1 MDLTQQNMTPEQ
13 SAALLDLT
21 HSNSIEE
28 LWDLHCRRMA
38 DFGFDRL
45 LYGFTR
51 FRTATSLGDPDD
63 FIVLSN
69 IDSGYVGPFINDG
82 LYRSAPMVRWALEN
96 DGAASW
102 TVLRMM
108 MDSGTV
114 TDEERRILQFN
125 AKHGIT
131 AGFSISFRSLSDRAK
146 GAIALIAQDG
156 ISQEEV
162 DALWVRSGELI
173 QLMNNI
179 VHLKILTLPYTP
191 PNQNLTKRQR
201 EALEWVGG
209 GKTMQDIATIMG
221 LTPATVEK
229 HLRLAREALNVDTT
243 AQAVLKAALQNQMF
257 ISDR

>member
-1 MDLTQQNMTPEQ
+1 MTPEHN
-13 SAALLDLT
+13 SALLDLT
-21 HSNSIEE
+21 HSASIEE

-38 DFGFDRL
+38 DFGFNRL

-51 FRTATSLGDPDD
+51 FRTATSLGDPND
-63 FIVLSN
+63 FIILSN
-69 IDSGYVGPFINDG
+69 IDSDYVEHFVHNG
-82 LYRSAPMVRWALEN
+82 LYQSAPMVRWAVDN

-102 TVLRMM
+102 TVLQMM
-108 MDSGTV
+108 LQSGTV
-114 TDEERRILQFN
+114 TNDELRILDFN

-146 GAIALIAQDG
+146 GAIALIAEPG
-156 ISQEEV
+156 LSQTDV
-162 DALWVRSGELI
+162 DAMWDRWGELI

-191 PNQNLTKRQR
+191 PNQALTKRQR
-201 EALEWVGG
+201 EALEWVGS

-257 ISDR
+257 VSDA

>member
-1 MDLTQQNMTPEQ
+1 MTPLQ
-13 SAALLDLT
+13 NAALLDLT
-21 HSNSIEE
+21 HAGSIEE

-38 DFGFDRL
+38 SFGFDRL

-51 FRTATSLGDPDD
+51 FRTATSLGDPND
-63 FIVLSN
+63 FIILSN
-69 IDSGYVGPFINDG
+69 IDSDYVSQFIHNG
-82 LYRSAPMVRWALEN
+82 LYRHAPMVRWAVDN

-102 TVLRMM
+102 TVLQMM

-114 TDEERRILQFN
+114 TEPEKRILEFN
-125 AKHGIT
+125 AKHQIT

-146 GAIALIAQDG
+146 GAIALIAEPGMAQRD
-156 ISQEEV
+156 V
-162 DALWVRSGELI
+162 DAMWDTSGELI

-191 PNQNLTKRQR
+191 PNQALTKRQR

-221 LTPATVEK
+221 LTTATVEK
-229 HLRLAREALNVDTT
+229 HLRLARVALNVDTT

-257 ISDR
+257 VSDG

>member
-156 ISQEEV
+156 ISQDEV

-209 GKTMQDIATIMG
+209 GKTMQDIATIME

>member
-1 MDLTQQNMTPEQ
+1 MAEKHDTDLLELTQ
-13 SAALLDLT
+13 AG
-21 HSNSIEE
+21 SIEE
-28 LWDLHCRRMA
+28 LWSLHCAKMA
-38 DFGFDRL
+38 QFGFDRL

-51 FRTATSLGDPDD
+51 DRTPTSLGDPND
-63 FIVLSN
+63 FIILSN
-69 IDSGYVGPFINDG
+69 MDSSYITQFIEG
-82 LYRSAPMVRWALEN
+82 GRYRDAPMVRWALDN

-102 TVLRMM
+102 TVLQMM
-108 MDSGTV
+108 MQSGAV
-114 TDEERRILQFN
+114 TDAERRIMEFN
-125 AKHGIT
+125 EKHGVR

-146 GAIALIAQDG
+146 GAIALIGRPDLSQSDIDAMWAQ
-156 ISQEEV
+156 
-162 DALWVRSGELI
+162 SGELI

-179 VHLKILTLPYTP
+179 VHLKVLTLPYTP
-191 PNQNLTKRQR
+191 PNQSLTKRQR

-257 ISDR
+257 VGDI

>member
-1 MDLTQQNMTPEQ
+1 MTPEQ
-13 SAALLDLT
+13 NSDLLDLT
-21 HSNSIEE
+21 HSSSIEE

-38 DFGFDRL
+38 RFGFDRL

-51 FRTATSLGDPDD
+51 FRTATSLGDPND

-69 IDSGYVGPFINDG
+69 IGSDYVETFVQNG
-82 LYRSAPMVRWALEN
+82 LYRSAPMVRWALKN

-102 TVLRMM
+102 TVLERMLQ
-108 MDSGTV
+108 SGTV
-114 TDEERRILQFN
+114 TTAERRILEFN
-125 AKHGIT
+125 AQHGIT

-146 GAIALIAQDG
+146 GAIALIAG
-156 ISQEEV
+156 PGVSQAEV
-162 DALWVRSGELI
+162 DATWAQSGELI

-179 VHLKILTLPYTP
+179 VHLKILTLPHTP
-191 PNQNLTKRQR
+191 PNQALTRRQR

-209 GKTMQDIATIMG
+209 GKTTQDIATIMG
-221 LTPATVEK
+221 LTSATVEK

-257 ISDR
+257 VTDA